1 MKFYCIAS
9 SEKKNHNQE
18 CVNFLQQACERRGLE
33 FIQLDAA
40 TFDYGKDRTTMIE
53 TPSIVYRIVTTK
65 SAALLEALLVR
76 DGVAT
81 LYSDPAV
88 LYRRMF
94 PWGALER
101 LERAS
106 LPVIPTVLNVS
117 MSQDEHLAGYIEKLG
132 GFPVILKGSGGS
144 HGASVLRL
152 DSMESLRSVLGY
164 VTSDKTTLFALRK
177 FIHAATHLRMVV
189 VGDKVVDAIRYF
201 PQPDD
206 FRTNAVATPK
216 VEPYA
221 RTDENERYFAVA
233 AEAVKA
239 LGLEFGGVD
248 LLIDEAGEAYIA
260 EVNFPC
266 NFARNQ
272 MTTGFDVAGAIVDH
286 LFAKT
291 RQ

>member
-1 MKFYCIAS
+1 M
-9 SEKKNHNQE
+9 QE
-18 CVNFLQQACERRGLE
+18 
-33 FIQLDAA
+33 
-40 TFDYGKDRTTMIE
+40 
-53 TPSIVYRIVTTK
+53 
-65 SAALLEALLVR
+65 
-76 DGVAT
+76 GVAS
-81 LYSDPAV
+81 LYIDSAN

-94 PWGALER
+94 PWSATER
-101 LERAS
+101 LSRAD
-106 LPVIPTVLNVS
+106 LPIIPTVLNVGKG
-117 MSQDEHLAGYIEKLG
+117 QDEHLASYVEKLG

-164 VTSDKTTLFALRK
+164 VASDKTTLFALRK

-189 VGDKVVDAIRYF
+189 IGNQVVDAIRYF

-221 RTDENERYFAVA
+221 QTGENQQYFDLA
-233 AEAVKA
+233 AAAVKA

-248 LLIDEAGEAYIA
+248 LLVDEKGDAYIA

-272 MTTGFDVAGAIVDH
+272 MNTGFDVAGAIVDH
-286 LFAKT
+286 LLAKT
-291 RQ
+291 QQ